1 MESSPLHFKEWD
13 APTGVKASALFD
25 AGLTSG
31 IYVLVFA
38 NGEEYVGKTV
48 NFPRRFMD
56 HRRRWSDIVS
66 VRFAPVIA
74 EDLDRMERAVVS
86 AREADGVLL
95 RNLLLLSQPL
105 GSSRLDVLID
115 KQAQAEWLT
124 ADEDYTGLRVDP
136 QRIAL
141 ARRRLRSRNKLDQL
155 MCHPQGDAVVAA
167 VAAYIS
173 AVIPSPDVG
182 EGTSWTLTAMP
193 HTSKGPRNRRLATLS
208 IHSVEV
214 LFLGEWRGDAGEWV
228 PYTVLNIGPHGDL
241 PAEITA
247 LVTTHGR
254 YRSAGTVRS
263 VELDG
268 FHAVPELL
276 RIPGVLRAARSLALG
291 QLRKGRGAF
300 SRFHNDA
307 FADTVFASMSGGK
320 DG

>member
-31 IYVLVFA
+31 IYVLVFV

-124 ADEDYTGLRVDP
+124 ADEDYTGLHVDP

-155 MCHPQGDAVVAA
+155 MCHPQGDAVVAT

-182 EGTSWTLTAMP
+182 G
-193 HTSKGPRNRRLATLS
+193 GN
-208 IHSVEV
+208 V
-214 LFLGEWRGDAGEWV
+214 LD
-228 PYTVLNIGPHGDL
+228 
-241 PAEITA
+241 
-247 LVTTHGR
+247 
-254 YRSAGTVRS
+254 
-263 VELDG
+263 LDG
-268 FHAVPELL
+268 HASHLEGPTESTVGHPQHPQRGSAVPG
-276 RIPGVLRAARSLALG
+276 GVEG
-291 QLRKGRGAF
+291 
-300 SRFHNDA
+300 
-307 FADTVFASMSGGK
+307 
-320 DG
+320 